1 MKIAVDFISCQC
13 VRNALETTNE
23 LRGLSSTHENREDK
37 LQLKSHIYHTGNF
50 TTIQF
55 ASKSPYKSA
64 HFSDQTQRHLSR
76 PNFVVLYHLQAYS
89 KAPKFRQLL

>member
-50 TTIQF
+50 TTTKY
-55 ASKSPYKSA
+55 ASEKLRKKSENPGS
-64 HFSDQTQRHLSR
+64 LGR
-76 PNFVVLYHLQAYS
+76 PNFVVLYHLQV
-89 KAPKFRQLL
+89 

>member
-1 MKIAVDFISCQC
+1 MLQVLNINSCVKIAVDFISCQC

-50 TTIQF
+50 TRVLAIFYLYQVKSWKIQYSN
-55 ASKSPYKSA
+55 SKTNES
-64 HFSDQTQRHLSR
+64 
-76 PNFVVLYHLQAYS
+76 
-89 KAPKFRQLL
+89 

>member
-37 LQLKSHIYHTGNF
+37 LQLKSHIYHTGKFYYNA
-50 TTIQF
+50 ICI
-55 ASKSPYKSA
+55 KEILKEIEN
-64 HFSDQTQRHLSR
+64 SDQTLSHFTIYR
-76 PNFVVLYHLQAYS
+76 YKRQSFVNYCS
-89 KAPKFRQLL
+89 KTHQS

>member
-1 MKIAVDFISCQC
+1 MFQVLNINSCVKIAVDFISCQC

-50 TTIQF
+50 TTVFTIF
-55 ASKSPYKSA
+55 Y
-64 HFSDQTQRHLSR
+64 LSR
-76 PNFVVLYHLQAYS
+76 EDN
-89 KAPKFRQLL
+89 

>member
-37 LQLKSHIYHTGNF
+37 LQLKSHIYHTGKFYYN
-50 TTIQF
+50 TICLK
-55 ASKSPYKSA
+55 AIMKKKIENSEHKSENPGS
-64 HFSDQTQRHLSR
+64 LG
-76 PNFVVLYHLQAYS
+76 
-89 KAPKFRQLL
+89 